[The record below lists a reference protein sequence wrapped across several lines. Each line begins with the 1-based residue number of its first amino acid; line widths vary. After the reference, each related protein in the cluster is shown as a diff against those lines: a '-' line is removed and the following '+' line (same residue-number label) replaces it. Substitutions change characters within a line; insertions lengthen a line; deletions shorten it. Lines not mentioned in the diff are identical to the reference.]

1 MSANE
6 IAAVAQQYRQRIE
19 AILGPDELACFDRYE
34 QRVQAAAARHDP
46 APMKLTSEEQAV
58 LDKIAADLQAAALQ
72 KQLNILLRIET
83 PPQ

>member
-1 MSANE
+1 MTSNE

-19 AILGPDELACFDRYE
+19 AILAPDELACFDTYE
-34 QRVQAAAARHDP
+34 QRVRAAAARRDA
-46 APMKLTSEEQAV
+46 APMDLTSGEQAV